1 MLRSLAPE
9 LCASSMNLPAKE
21 WASPSEK
28 KRASPARGAG
38 TGETFYRRY
47 PRTAG
52 TAGRPYRR
60 YPRTAGTARRPY
72 RRYRRRRSAPA
83 ELSVRVLYLYLVC
96 PGQVG
101 PGRSGGRLADISPR
115 SEINEGERL
124 PRHPRADRMVATR
137 DIKMIVLPRPAS
149 KRPRAPLTSHV
160 YTLRAHGASDGAR
173 GRGWRPG
180 AEGLKSLNFWRL
192 TSSRV
197 GTGCVSWRWLRVS

>member
-1 MLRSLAPE
+1 MDRKLQIACAE
-9 LCASSMNLPAKE
+9 VNTLCAPI
-21 WASPSEK
+21 PSKYPEGT
-28 KRASPARGAG
+28 GAG
-38 TGETFYRRY
+38 APRLLSSRSGYCTF
-47 PRTAG
+47 TLCA
-52 TAGRPYRR
+52 
-60 YPRTAGTARRPY
+60 
-72 RRYRRRRSAPA
+72 
-83 ELSVRVLYLYLVC
+83 LDKWVR
-96 PGQVG
+96 VG
-101 PGRSGGRLADISPR
+101 PGGGWQTYLHGL
-115 SEINEGERL
+115 NEGERL

-197 GTGCVSWRWLRVS
+197 GTGCVSWRWLWVS